1 MFPKMF
7 LIMIFC
13 HDFNVLKKIAML
25 NKKNF
30 FESIKIFFFIT
41 SDVLSLKKI
50 NTLFQ
55 KSVDEKIS
63 KLKNV

>member
-1 MFPKMF
+1 
-7 LIMIFC
+7 
-13 HDFNVLKKIAML
+13 ML